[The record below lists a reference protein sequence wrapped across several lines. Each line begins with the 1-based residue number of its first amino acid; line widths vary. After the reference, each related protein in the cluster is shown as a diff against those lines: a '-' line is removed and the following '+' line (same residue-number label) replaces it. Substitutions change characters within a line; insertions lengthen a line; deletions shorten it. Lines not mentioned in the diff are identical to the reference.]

1 MCWGCSSPAVSWS
14 PTAIPAGL
22 WAWPTSPLPYS
33 RSWEPSLPGIPSE
46 PGGVQRNRKQLPA
59 RNKRSHCFRTAY
71 VGADGVRQR
80 CCPSVERKDTMKPD
94 QVATAITN
102 ALVQGGS
109 LWLIA
114 TIVAFLPAL
123 WTMTLILHLGRPYV
137 LRTLRRCGLRLG
149 ADIWWMSYM
158 LMRDAVLLL
167 TFALSWIFF
176 SPTIVMN
183 AALPIT
189 GPLAALCLLLSL
201 AVGATL
207 YYGALVFAV
216 EAASQ
221 DYLAGFAQL
230 FTSSANPTV
239 ALWIMWISLVGV
251 AIVAGWLFV
260 RLVASANRTM
270 ARRLSAP
277 PSRSTPEQTPA
288 VP

>member
-1 MCWGCSSPAVSWS
+1 
-14 PTAIPAGL
+14 
-22 WAWPTSPLPYS
+22 
-33 RSWEPSLPGIPSE
+33 
-46 PGGVQRNRKQLPA
+46 
-59 RNKRSHCFRTAY
+59 
-71 VGADGVRQR
+71 
-80 CCPSVERKDTMKPD
+80 MKPD

-137 LRTLRRCGLRLG
+137 LRTLRRIGLRLG
-149 ADIWWMSYM
+149 ADIWWMSYL

-176 SPTIVMN
+176 SPNLVMN

-189 GPLAALCLLLSL
+189 GPLAALCLLLAL
-201 AVGATL
+201 AVKLSRRVDDDVQAYRLATAFLVVGATL

-221 DYLAGFAQL
+221 DYLAGFGQV
-230 FTSSANPTV
+230 FTSSSNPIV

-251 AIVAGWLFV
+251 AIVAGWLFM
-260 RLVASANRTM
+260 RLLASANRTM

-277 PSRSTPEQTPA
+277 PSRSTPEQTA
-288 VP
+288 TVP